1 MGIEVNRSLIFC
13 DLATVV
19 DIEKIKEIVIW
30 KDDVFIALN
39 SILKNTDYDLVLFG
53 ALDKVGTE
61 EFSRNLYDNLE
72 NYIKTTLESQGI
84 LFEDMIIS
92 FDKSFDLKLLMPY
105 LKRPYDKGANCIIT
119 DKDITIDSLTKISFT
134 SWSDVIKSFS
144 VNEFEN
150 RIVRLSRNTKETDI
164 ELELN
169 LDGKGRGHVES
180 GIGFFDHMTDQL
192 IKHSGIDLHAHIKGD
207 LFVDEHHSVEDFAIV
222 LGQAFFKALG
232 DKRGIKRY
240 GSDSLIMDDVV
251 ASVLIDFS
259 SRPEFIFNVDF
270 SREMVG
276 NFPTELFHHFF
287 KSFSNEAKCNL
298 YIEAGKG
305 NAHHQAEAVFKA
317 FARAVKMAVKRVP
330 GLNELPSTK
339 GVL

>member
-1 MGIEVNRSLIFC
+1 MGIEVDKSIIFC

-19 DIEKIKEIVIW
+19 DIEKVKDIVIW
-30 KDDVFIALN
+30 KDEVFIALN
-39 SILKNTDYDLVLFG
+39 SILKNTDYDLVIFG

-61 EFSRNLYDNLE
+61 EFPRNLYDNLE
-72 NYIKTTLESQGI
+72 NYIGTTLESQGI
-84 LFEDMIIS
+84 LLEDIIIS
-92 FDKSFDLKLLMPY
+92 FDKFFDLKLLMSY
-105 LKRPYDKGANCIIT
+105 LKRPYDKDSSYIIT
-119 DKDITIDSLTKISFT
+119 DKDTTVGFLRTISFT
-134 SWSDVIKSFS
+134 SWSDVMKSFS

-150 RIVRLSRNTKETDI
+150 RVASIVRNTKETNI

-180 GIGFFDHMTDQL
+180 GIGFFDHMIDQL

-207 LFVDEHHSVEDFAIV
+207 IFVDEHHSVEDFAIV
-222 LGQAFFKALG
+222 LGQAFLKALG

-259 SRPEFIFNVDF
+259 SRPEFIFNIEF

-276 NFPTELFHHFF
+276 NFPTELFYHFF

-298 YIEAGKG
+298 YVEAGKG

-330 GLNELPSTK
+330 GSNELPSTK